1 MLYKVLYSFKD
12 QFSFLNVFQYIS
24 FRTTYAIITALL
36 LSLIAAPY
44 IIRHLK
50 KYQIGEVISQYGP
63 ESHHVKKGTP
73 TMGGVLIIFSLIIP
87 TILWAD
93 ITSPAVIGMI
103 LSTLLFGAIGL
114 VDDYL
119 KLKKRGE
126 GMLAG
131 EKFLL
136 QVGAAMIVIL
146 YLYIYTGYSSFIT
159 TLGVPFFKKIKI
171 DLGGWYFVVA
181 IFIIVGTSNAVN
193 LTDGLDGL
201 VIGPVIIALTA
212 YMLISYVSGHY
223 GFANY
228 LNIQYVKGAG
238 ELAIFCGAAIGA
250 SFGFLWYNTYPAEL
264 FMGNVGSTALGGML
278 GTIAIITKHE
288 LLLII
293 IGGIFVIE
301 ALSVIIQVA
310 SFKLRGKRVFRMA
323 PLHHHFEKLGWPEP
337 KVIVRF
343 WIAAILLALLSLS
356 TLKLR

>member
-36 LSLIAAPY
+36 LSLIASPY
-44 IIRHLK
+44 IIRRLK
-50 KYQIGEVISQYGP
+50 KYQIGEEISQYGP

-136 QVGAAMIVIL
+136 QVGAAMVVIL

-201 VIGPVIIALTA
+201 VIGPVIIALAA
-212 YMLISYVSGHY
+212 YMFISYVSGHY